1 MFRALIGMEEFPPGS
16 EEQVLTMVTWIYA
29 GVAVMAAI
37 FGIFGII
44 GGIYATQRRYWGLG
58 LTAAILGTV
67 NFCPTGIPAII
78 FIAMGKSEFEV
89 TVTDADVTSI

>member
-1 MFRALIGMEEFPPGS
+1 
-16 EEQVLTMVTWIYA
+16 MVTWIYA
-29 GVAVMAAI
+29 GVAVMAAL

-67 NFCPTGIPAII
+67 NFFPTGIPAII
-78 FIAMGKSEFEV
+78 FIAMGKSEFD
-89 TVTDADVTSI
+89 TVATDAEAFTVQS